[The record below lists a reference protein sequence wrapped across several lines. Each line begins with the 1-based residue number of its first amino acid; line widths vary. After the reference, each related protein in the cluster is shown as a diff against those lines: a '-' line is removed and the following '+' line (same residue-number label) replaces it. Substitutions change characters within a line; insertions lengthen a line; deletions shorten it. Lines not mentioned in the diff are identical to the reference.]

1 MDLWFRKWLCAEFGL
16 ALILAAALWGI
27 AFPDGIAVI
36 YLLLVVYLAILIPKG
51 KIRIRIHPFSI
62 MFYCCIF
69 LFFWGLLLS
78 DDALDYKVVEVDMN
92 RIKWC
97 LVFMAIVYGGLHEL
111 NFHKFLDL
119 SKKVVVFFMFILSVI
134 GLYKFYL
141 LLHGVHL
148 PLFYFRERYAY
159 GTVLSSDMNMFSLA
173 MLIGLVMA
181 LSLFHRAGKL
191 KYRLMYLVPIVS
203 FTATIFFSGSRRGF
217 ILTMLV
223 FAIVLFKVIKSH
235 ISKIRFARWIP
246 FLYFTLFIG
255 TILFAVAYISDNN
268 VISKFTSSMDQKQ
281 FSYTLSRFT
290 TISPDNIDSTFSSR
304 SDRWTYAVQMLHQE
318 TSLVQFLFG
327 SGFDYVGIYRDVFTT
342 TYIEDYPHNPILS
355 ALLYSGVVGGLTLT
369 LMCVYTFYNL
379 FKYRKH
385 TGLHFILIYC
395 IAFFYIMISGNS
407 VFSYLIFVFLM
418 ILVNEVP
425 YIVGEKKLKESTL
438 VLNCPQSDRNLQ
450 KA

>member
-1 MDLWFRKWLCAEFGL
+1 
-16 ALILAAALWGI
+16 
-27 AFPDGIAVI
+27 
-36 YLLLVVYLAILIPKG
+36 
-51 KIRIRIHPFSI
+51 
-62 MFYCCIF
+62 
-69 LFFWGLLLS
+69 LLLS
-78 DDALDYKVVEVDMN
+78 DGALDYKVVEVDMN

-111 NFHKFLDL
+111 NFQKFLHL

-181 LSLFHRAGKL
+181 LSLFHRADKL
-191 KYRLMYLVPIVS
+191 KYRLMYLVPVLS
-203 FTATIFFSGSRRGF
+203 LTATIFFSGSRRGF

-223 FAIVLFKVIKSH
+223 FAIVMFKLIRSH
-235 ISKIRFARWIP
+235 MHKIRLARWIP
-246 FLYFTLFIG
+246 FLYSILFIG
-255 TILFAVAYISDNN
+255 TIAFAAAYISDNN
-268 VISKFTSSMDQKQ
+268 VISKLMASMDQKQ
-281 FSYTLSRFT
+281 FSYTISRFT

-304 SDRWTYAVQMLHQE
+304 SDRWTYALQMLHQD
-318 TSLVQFLFG
+318 TPLLKFLFG

-355 ALLYSGVVGGLTLT
+355 ALLYSGVAGGLMLS
-369 LMCVYTFYNL
+369 LMLVYTFYNL

-385 TGLHFILIYC
+385 TGLHFVLIYC

-407 VFSYLIFVFLM
+407 IFSYLIFVFLM

-425 YIVGEKKLKESTL
+425 YIVGEKKLKTSTFMFPR
-438 VLNCPQSDRNLQ
+438 PQSERNLQ
-450 KA
+450 HV